1 MTMKKR
7 IFWVALAGLGG
18 AMLVYVW
25 MFDAT
30 ADGESYSV
38 SLNSPVTFP
47 VDICLFPLGLFLLG
61 LFLLDL
67 YLLIGIQGGNNAKSA

>member
-7 IFWVALAGLGG
+7 IFWVALASLGG

-47 VDICLFPLGLFLLG
+47 VDI
-61 LFLLDL
+61 
-67 YLLIGIQGGNNAKSA
+67 